1 LKVAD
6 RTSDF
11 NDVIVT
17 SPTPRIFERSDT
29 INSKSSI
36 NARGRD
42 KVGMLKTQLEVEK
55 QFS

>member
-1 LKVAD
+1 MKVED
-6 RTSDF
+6 QTSDF

-36 NARGRD
+36 NARGSN
-42 KVGMLKTQLEVEK
+42 KVGMLKTQRKVDK
-55 QFS
+55 

>member
-1 LKVAD
+1 LKIED
-6 RTSDF
+6 QTSDF